1 MASYLESY
9 ATKFYW
15 ISPTPSNTLSFIYCS
30 ASTPL
35 ELAIPSQTGHTQHR
49 DRASGCGRVQ
59 SRGTLHS
66 RSRKHVLA
74 RGHGQCKVRGRVSA
88 SPSAAVGAQA
98 NLGGLDS
105 LGGRWD
111 KVETVQDRFMYK
123 LSPGPTSADTFLR
136 STLSALDL
144 FSCCFTNEV
153 WELFVAETNRFAA
166 NYAQIPGTHCWYEV
180 TVTETKAFIGILL
193 TMGI

>member
-1 MASYLESY
+1 MLLNSIGSAPPPPIP
-9 ATKFYW
+9 F
-15 ISPTPSNTLSFIYCS
+15 PSFTGS

-66 RSRKHVLA
+66 RSRRHVLG
-74 RGHGQCKVRGRVSA
+74 RGHGQCKMRGRVSA

-111 KVETVQDRFMYK
+111 KVESVQDQFMYK
-123 LSPGPTSADTFLR
+123 LSPGPTSADTFPW

-166 NYAQIPGTHCWYEV
+166 NYAQIPGTRCWYEV